1 MTKTYVLDTNV
12 LIQSPY
18 ALNSFEDNKIVLPI
32 AVLEELDKLKNDDG
46 ERGANARQS
55 IRYLEQLRLT
65 GNLFEGV
72 SLATGGSLKIEANFV
87 NVELPFT
94 YASDSNDN
102 RILKVC
108 KGLAEKGETVVLVT
122 KDILVRLKSQK
133 IGITAEDF
141 TTEQSPLLKE
151 QYSGRL
157 HVYASDKAM
166 SEFKKKGISSDQIYL
181 RTDSTNLI
189 PEGDDE
195 AALAASFRQ
204 EVKPVHNQFFIIH
217 SETSEK
223 KTLLGRY
230 NGKLIVPLRSLKEEP
245 FGVKPANVGQRFLQ
259 EALMEEAN
267 SAPLVIVKG
276 PAGTAKTF
284 YSLAVGLE
292 CIFEADKKTYRRILL
307 TRPNVQFDEDIGFL
321 PGTEQEKIAP
331 YLRPVIDNLEILVDR
346 NEKERYKNEK
356 ELRGKI
362 DELFSRGII
371 MAEAMN
377 FIRGRSITHTYL
389 IIDEAQ
395 NLTPKQVKGIVTRVG
410 KGTKVILLGDP
421 GQIDHPLLDE
431 RTNGLSYVSEKMKGS
446 PLCYQITMQTEECE
460 RSALAMDAAKRM

>member
-18 ALNSFEDNKIVLPI
+18 ALLSFEENKVVLPI
-32 AVLEELDKLKNDDG
+32 AVLEELDKLKNEEG

-55 IRYLEQLRLT
+55 IRYLEQLRQT

-72 SLATGGSLKIEANFV
+72 SLNKGGLLKIEANFV
-87 NVELPFT
+87 HVDLPFGFV
-94 YASDSNDN
+94 SDSNDN

-108 KGLAEKGETVVLVT
+108 KGLAEQGECVILVT

-133 IGITAEDF
+133 IGIIAEDF
-141 TTEQSPLLKE
+141 TTEQSPQLGE

-157 HVYASDKAM
+157 DVFTSDKAM
-166 SEFKKKGISSDQIYL
+166 SEFKKKGISIDQIYL
-181 RTDSTNLI
+181 PATNSSQN
-189 PEGDDE
+189 ED
-195 AALAASFRQ
+195 ASFRQ
-204 EVKPVHNQFFIIH
+204 EVKPINNQFFIIH
-217 SETSEK
+217 SETNAK

-230 NGKLIVPLRSLKEEP
+230 NGKLILPLKNLKEEP
-245 FGVKPANVGQRFLQ
+245 FGVKPANVGQKFLQ
-259 EALMEEAN
+259 EALLLEAET
-267 SAPLVIVKG
+267 APLVIVKG

-284 YSLAVGLE
+284 YSLAVGLDQ
-292 CIFEADKKTYRRILL
+292 IFNTDKKHYRRILI
-307 TRPNVQFDEDIGFL
+307 TRPNVQFDDDIGFL

-331 YLRPVIDNLEILVDR
+331 FLRPIIDNLEILVDR
-346 NEKERYKNEK
+346 NENERYKNEK
-356 ELRGKI
+356 ELKGKI

-446 PLCYQITMQTEECE
+446 PLCYQITMLTEECE
-460 RSALAMDAAKRM
+460 RSALALDAATRM